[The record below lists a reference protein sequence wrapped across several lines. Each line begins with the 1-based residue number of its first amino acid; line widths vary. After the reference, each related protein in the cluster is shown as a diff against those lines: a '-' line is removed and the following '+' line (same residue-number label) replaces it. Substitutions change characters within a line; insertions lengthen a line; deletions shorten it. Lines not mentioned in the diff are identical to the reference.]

1 MYSKQRSSVLKQQ
14 FWTAFGHYMSPV
26 PSAQGEKINWINY
39 KTGIKHLHFRMNA
52 ENRQARVAIESSHPD
67 PESQEIFFKKFSQHH
82 SLLYDCTQEEWQ
94 WKLHDQDASGKLV
107 SLVFTELGNVSVFNQ
122 EDWPVLISFFK
133 KRMTGLDAFWSS
145 AKFAFEGF

>member
-1 MYSKQRSSVLKQQ
+1 M
-14 FWTAFGHYMSPV
+14 
-26 PSAQGEKINWINY
+26 
-39 KTGIKHLHFRMNA
+39 
-52 ENRQARVAIESSHPD
+52 
-67 PESQEIFFKKFSQHH
+67 
-82 SLLYDCTQEEWQ
+82 QEEWQ